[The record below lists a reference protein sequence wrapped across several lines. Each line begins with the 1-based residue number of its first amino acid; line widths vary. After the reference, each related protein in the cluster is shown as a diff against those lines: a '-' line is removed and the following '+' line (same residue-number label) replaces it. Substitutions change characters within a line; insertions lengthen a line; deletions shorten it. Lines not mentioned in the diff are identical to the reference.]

1 VSDAA
6 AAPRFSSVTLAE
18 PATRRMAD
26 EPVLVFEDAIADPR
40 ALVNFAVGHTRFDD
54 AGTASGG
61 YPGIAAPA
69 PIDYARALV
78 RAADPYVRRTW
89 MLEDVTLGHATCRL
103 SIVTRPPATLTPL
116 QRVPHVDTTDPLQ
129 FAFLHYLTD
138 IGGTGFYRHVTSGL
152 SIISDAVAKDYDAR
166 RDAELAAAIPDPRY
180 IEQGSATYA
189 QIGMVE
195 ARFNR
200 LIVYRSSL
208 LHSGIVP
215 PDASLSPDPRMG
227 RLTANIFLSYRQH

>member
-1 VSDAA
+1 MQW
-6 AAPRFSSVTLAE
+6 
-18 PATRRMAD
+18 MAD
-26 EPVLVFEDAIADPR
+26 EPVLVFDDAIVDAD
-40 ALVNFAVGHTRFDD
+40 ALVDFAVGHTQFDD

-89 MLEDVTLGHATCRL
+89 ALEDVALAQATCRL

-138 IGGTGFYRHVTSGL
+138 IGGTGFYRHAASGL
-152 SIISDAVAKDYDAR
+152 SIISDAVADAYDAR
-166 RDAELAAAIPDPRY
+166 RDAELAAAAPDARY
-180 IEQGSATYA
+180 IDGDSASY
-189 QIGMVE
+189 QRIGLVA

-208 LHSGIVP
+208 LHSGIIP
-215 PDASLSPDPRMG
+215 PDASLSPNPRVG
-227 RLTANIFLSYRQH
+227 RLTANIFVAYHRR